1 MKRFRSYAFAATL
14 LALPVISRIVLYGA
28 AAPPPGSIPSRIIQT
43 LAGDPARTQAVTWR
57 TETPLASA
65 QAQVAKLTADPGF
78 EKTVATTQGVA
89 EKDDLGGG
97 QSAGRYAANFKG
109 LDPNTKYCYRV
120 GDGQIWSEW
129 NVFRTASEKP
139 EAFRFLYIGDAQNSI
154 KSLWSRTIRTA
165 YATAPDARFIVH
177 AGDLVAEG
185 YDDKLWG
192 EWSDAMSFI
201 SAMVP
206 SVPVPGNHD
215 LHRPPGAADSS
226 KVFAA
231 SPLWRRNFSLP
242 RNGPDIEEMQSQSYY
257 LDYQGVRFIALD
269 VNVFA
274 NTDFVTDAKK
284 RVWDAELEW
293 LKQTLAKNPNRWTIV
308 VQHQPIYDVA
318 KGREYDDMR
327 KALAPLYEQYHVDL
341 VLQGH
346 DHAYARTHKVAKDQ
360 VVAPTAPGVIY
371 AISVS
376 GPKMYELED
385 THKNL
390 MATMIGQ
397 QQFFQC
403 IEVAPDRLLFK
414 AYSIDGAVRD
424 SFELLKQGASQAVST
439 YVNHATAAPAVSPKG
454 TTK

>member
-1 MKRFRSYAFAATL
+1 MKRSRSYALAV
-14 LALPVISRIVLYGA
+14 LALLILPQILLRGA
-28 AAPPPGSIPSRIIQT
+28 AAPPGVAPSRIILT
-43 LAGDPARTQAVTWR
+43 WTGDPARTQAVTWR

-65 QAQVAKLTADPGF
+65 KAQLAPFTADPGF
-78 EKTVATTQGVA
+78 EKKAITVDGSA

-97 QSAGRYAANFKG
+97 QFAGHYAANFQD
-109 LDPNTKYCYRV
+109 LNPNAKYCYRV
-120 GDGQIWSEW
+120 GDGQTWSEW
-129 NVFRTASEKP
+129 NIFRTASASP

-154 KSLWSRTIRTA
+154 KSMWSHSIRAA
-165 YATAPDARFIVH
+165 YAAVPDARFIVH
-177 AGDLVAEG
+177 AGDLVEDG
-185 YDDKLWG
+185 YNDSLWG
-192 EWSDAMSFI
+192 EWSDALGFI
-201 SAMVP
+201 SATIP
-206 SVPVPGNHD
+206 SFPVPGNHD
-215 LHRPPGAADSS
+215 LHRPPGAPDPK

-231 SPLWRRNFSLP
+231 PLLWRRHFALP
-242 RNGPDIEEMQSQSYY
+242 QNGPDIEEMRSQSYY

-284 RVWDAELEW
+284 RVWDTELEW
-293 LKQTLAKNPNRWTIV
+293 LKQTLSKNPNRWTIV

-385 THKNL
+385 AHKNL
-390 MATMIGQ
+390 MAAMIGQ
-397 QQFFQC
+397 QQFFQSV
-403 IEVAPDRLLFK
+403 EVAPDHLLFK

-424 SFELLKQGASQAVST
+424 SFELRKGASAVAST
-439 YVNHATAAPAVSPKG
+439 YVNHATAAPAATAKG
-454 TTK
+454 ITK